1 MRKWILSLIMT
12 TICHCVFSYTIDI
25 KISAST
31 LQHKGVRLTLDDCV
45 ELLKK
50 SGVEEVTF
58 NHPYEGDIILEINEV
73 KVNQWVNNS
82 DKKYPVVPVEDRS
95 YQWEGRNQKGKYV
108 LTLHAVSEDGIS
120 AAIYGLLQEVLQF
133 NFYHPRQT
141 QIPQLKEWPLRD
153 DFTYRS
159 QPRFNKMGFHL
170 HTMHPI
176 ELTEA
181 LLDENYPDGEK
192 IIREYIDWLARN
204 RQNYMEF
211 CLLESINRKTWP
223 SYAKKW
229 VDYMKDRGIISGL
242 DLSLHMKQ
250 QYAFKLYRN
259 IPKSF
264 KSKESQILERFQALT
279 QADWKY
285 WNVEFSETEFT
296 SGNAEEKTRLRKYV
310 HQLLH
315 QKGIHLTGREHVVKP
330 EKMVGGG
337 QKVSNV
343 THDSLD
349 AHRGTMIHTVMF
361 YTLNDTL
368 APVYGNH
375 NLQHMRE
382 MLLHDIQQ
390 RETWYYP
397 ESAYWVTFDAS
408 IPMFLTPYLN
418 GRLEDILYCQKI
430 GVEGHLT
437 FTSGWEW
444 SYWLIDWSIANWS
457 WTSII
462 NGQTVQPYPEQY
474 FDKIIS
480 SPSAQEYFKKVVEL
494 QQQKIK
500 NENLMAYLTA
510 MTVTDEMPFGKNLP
524 FHPKPPHNYEKI
536 RNSIPL
542 STVDSFDVYTIP
554 ALQKFAQDYYS
565 IRKSLTQ
572 EDLQNPILKEIIE
585 SLDIVAKRSE
595 HRASTLKYLLEF
607 RKATIQKNKGAKN
620 SALTYLS
627 QAKSIRKEALKIV
640 RDREKEYRYPL
651 RELAYKKEDHT
662 AYQFGYLYPVHDL
675 HFWERE
681 ELQAQKNKWKFW
693 YRNIWNI
700 WRIMGI
706 IEK

>member
-1 MRKWILSLIMT
+1 MRKWILFLIMT
-12 TICHCVFSYTIDI
+12 AICHCVFSYTIDF
-25 KISAST
+25 KISASS

-45 ELLKK
+45 DLLKK
-50 SGVEEVTF
+50 SGVDEVTF
-58 NHPYEGDIILEINEV
+58 NHPNGGDIILEINEV
-73 KVNQWVNNS
+73 KEDKWVNIS
-82 DKKYPVVPVEDRS
+82 DKKYPVVPVADRS
-95 YQWEGRNQKGKYV
+95 YQWEGKNQKGRYILELK
-108 LTLHAVSEDGIS
+108 TLSHEGIS
-120 AAIYGLLQEVLQF
+120 AALYGLMQEVLQF

-141 QIPQLKEWPLRD
+141 QFPNLKTWPLKD
-153 DFTYRS
+153 DFSYRS

-181 LLDENYPDGEK
+181 LLDENYPNGEN
-192 IIREYIDWLARN
+192 IIREYINWLARN

-223 SYAKKW
+223 AYAKKW
-229 VDYMKDRGIISGL
+229 VDYMKDRGIIPGL

-264 KSKESQILERFQALT
+264 KSKEAQILERFQALT

-296 SGNAEEKTRLRKYV
+296 SGNAEEKARLRRYV
-310 HQLLH
+310 HKLLH

-337 QKVSNV
+337 QTAKVSNED
-343 THDSLD
+343 TLD

-368 APVYGNH
+368 APVYGND
-375 NLQHMRE
+375 NLLHMRD

-457 WTSII
+457 WETTI
-462 NGQTVQPYPEQY
+462 NGQVIQPYPEQY
-474 FDKIIS
+474 FDKVIS
-480 SPSAQEYFKKVVEL
+480 SPTAKNFFKRVVEL

-524 FHPKPPHNYEKI
+524 FHPKPPHDYSKI
-536 RNSIPL
+536 RNSISL
-542 STVDSFDVYTIP
+542 ATVDSFDNHTIP
-554 ALQKFAQDYYS
+554 ALLQYS
-565 IRKSLTQ
+565 QEYFSHRETLDL

-595 HRASTLKYLLEF
+595 HRAATLKYLLGF
-607 RKATIQKNKGAKN
+607 RRASIHKNKKAKK
-620 SALTYLS
+620 SASQYLT
-627 QAKSIRKEALKIV
+627 QAQNIRKEALSIV
-640 RDREKEYRYPL
+640 RFREKEYRYPL
-651 RELAYKKEDHT
+651 SELAFKKDDHT

-681 ELQAQKNKWKFW
+681 ELQAKNNRWKFW